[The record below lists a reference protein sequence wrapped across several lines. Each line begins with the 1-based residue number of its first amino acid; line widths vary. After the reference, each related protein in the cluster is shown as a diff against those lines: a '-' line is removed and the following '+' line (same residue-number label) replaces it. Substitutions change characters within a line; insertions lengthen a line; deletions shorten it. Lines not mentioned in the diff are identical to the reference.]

1 MYPILIE
8 LNAKYLFVAAL
19 ALALVTFVRNQIQ
32 RRRDPKT
39 PSSSTPLMLL
49 VGAWLLLKLRGGS
62 SIPSVAVLSETWKT
76 VPIFSYGVMLGT
88 AMVVG
93 WFLAMRL
100 ARADGISSTAAGAVY
115 MWTAVWAIIGA
126 RVLYVVTQ
134 YREFESPLHIFML
147 NRGGLVAYG
156 GLIGGFLASWFTCH
170 RRRIHLLRWADV
182 SAPSVVLGTAITRIG
197 CLLFGCD
204 YGRRSDL
211 PWAIRFPKGS
221 PAWSDHIASFKLP
234 SSSDYSFSVHPTQL
248 YETLAGL
255 AVFALLMY
263 LRRVRKFSGVVF
275 VGWVIGYGVLR
286 SIIEIFRGDND
297 RGEVG
302 MLSTSQFIGIT
313 SAMLGLILLVV
324 LVKRY
329 KVNPAGMRL
338 WEQPVAEPAAPDNGP
353 VRPHKRAARR

>member
-19 ALALVTFVRNQIQ
+19 ALAAVTFARNQIQ

-49 VGAWLLLKLRGGS
+49 SGAWLLLKLRGGS
-62 SIPSVAVLSETWKT
+62 SIPSLAVLGETWKT
-76 VPIFSYGVMLGT
+76 VPIFSYGVMLGI
-88 AMVVG
+88 AMVLG

-126 RVLYVVTQ
+126 RALYVVTQ
-134 YREFESPLHIFML
+134 YREFESPLQIFML

-156 GLIGGFLASWFTCH
+156 GMIGGFLASWFSC
-170 RRRIHLLRWADV
+170 RRRQIQLLRWADV
-182 SAPSVVLGTAITRIG
+182 SAPSVVLGTAVTRIG

-204 YGRRSDL
+204 YGKRSNL
-211 PWAIRFPKGS
+211 PWAISFPKGS
-221 PAWSDHIASFKLP
+221 PAWSDHVANFKLAAN
-234 SSSDYSFSVHPTQL
+234 SDVSFSVHPTQL

-263 LRRVRKFSGVVF
+263 LRRVRKFSGEVF
-275 VGWVIGYGVLR
+275 VGWVMGYGVLR
-286 SIIEIFRGDND
+286 SIIEIFRGDHD

-302 MLSTSQFIGIT
+302 LFSTSQFIGIT
-313 SAMLGLILLVV
+313 SATLGLVLLLV
-324 LVKRY
+324 LLKRY
-329 KVNPAGMRL
+329 SADPTGMRL
-338 WEQPVAEPAAPDNGP
+338 WERPVAEAAVPNDGP
-353 VRPHKRAARR
+353 EHPRKRAARR